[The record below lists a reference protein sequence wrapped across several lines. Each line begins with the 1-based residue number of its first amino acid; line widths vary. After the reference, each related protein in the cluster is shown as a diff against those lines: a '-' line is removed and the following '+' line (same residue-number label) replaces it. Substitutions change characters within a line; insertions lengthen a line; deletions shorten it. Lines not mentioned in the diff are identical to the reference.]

1 MTGLHQWLAS
11 QRRKSCEWC
20 GVAVFIA
27 LASLGLEFAH
37 LAGHC

>member
-1 MTGLHQWLAS
+1 MTTLLRVLAS

-27 LASLGLEFAH
+27 LAAFGLGAVH
-37 LAGHC
+37 LLGCN